1 MVDAILMGDKN
12 FDIGKAFSLHFW
24 RKTIDYLVYIY
35 LAIVIAVW
43 VAQDIPDLRFKAYTY
58 TLTSD
63 FGVVRDYCSTVP
75 LLNLTASTVATIYAN
90 ASIGSL
96 TDKTKQLQALM
107 LHAADL
113 PIIFPSPFFSIPG
126 RSYCLGA
133 AHYAVAHDIPEPPDI
148 EILNDLWTVVRQQRA
163 VLYGALNT
171 QPHTGRIIFIFTL
184 ALWIYLLC
192 RIGHEI
198 YMIVLYYKYETDWA
212 DTKIQPMFY
221 PALWSSFIPV
231 LLNTAVAIMIVMK
244 ISGTCLTADSAAYW
258 ILGVH
263 LIATFL
269 QYLPLLLLRISSLNV
284 LNSTP
289 TGGVNAEVKFTT
301 RFGGA
306 TTTVN
311 ANFVP
316 PPATSHIMTVYYYI
330 VVAVMVQIASL
341 YVSGELSEMH
351 YAVYNTNCD
360 AGTIQGCIDEVGGSR
375 SSGNAHYIL
384 AFAAPVLLRL
394 VWAIGYFTY
403 FCTQVDASG
412 GVTKTDQGSSTDT
425 IAVELQANVA
435 AITEWRVRRLVS
447 KDTNNIKEQRG
458 MRLSYGTLL
467 PKTDSMTKMRL
478 ILVGRFL
485 IPMVTVFI
493 AFLFG
498 ILKLSEY
505 IVWHGFP
512 WWGIGVM
519 IVSAILVS
527 LTIELVPV
535 VIKRMNAHAPP
546 KKSVTAQ

>member
-1 MVDAILMGDKN
+1 MVDVILMAAKN
-12 FDIGKAFSLHFW
+12 FDIGAAFSLHFW

-63 FGVVRDYCSTVP
+63 FGTVRDYCSTVP

-198 YMIVLYYKYETDWA
+198 YMIVLYYKYENETET
-212 DTKIQPMFY
+212 TKFQPIFY
-221 PALWSSFIPV
+221 TALWSSLLPV

-263 LIATFL
+263 LLATFL
-269 QYLPLLLLRISSLNV
+269 QYLPILLLRISSIRV
-284 LNSTP
+284 LPVKP
-289 TGGVNAEVKFTT
+289 TTIGVDAEVKFNNTLIGT
-301 RFGGA
+301 I
-306 TTTVN
+306 T

-316 PPATSHIMTVYYYI
+316 PPATSHVMTVYYYI

-375 SSGNAHYIL
+375 SSGNAHYVL
-384 AFAAPVLLRL
+384 AFVAPVLLRL

-403 FCTQVDASG
+403 FCTQVDISG
-412 GVTKTDQGSSTDT
+412 GVTKTDRGSSTDT

-435 AITEWRVRRLVS
+435 AITEWRVRPRNS
-447 KDTNNIKEQRG
+447 SDKKIQTEQRG

-467 PKTDSMTKMRL
+467 PKTLSLTKMRL

-485 IPMVTVFI
+485 IPMVAVFI
-493 AFLFG
+493 AILFG

-505 IVWHGFP
+505 IVWHGLP

-535 VIKRMNAHAPP
+535 VIKRMDAYAPT
-546 KKSVTAQ
+546 K